1 MSIELIIALVI
12 AVIVGFFIMKITGF
26 VFRIIVLALLIAFLY
41 YLYASGAQEIILAPG
56 APEVDI
62 INTMIAL

>member
-62 INTMIAL
+62 INTMIVI